1 MIEIDKI
8 RTKAQQWLGPEFNE
22 ETRKEVREMLEKDE
36 KKLIDAF
43 YQDLEFGTGGLRGI
57 MGAGTNRMNIYTLGM
72 ATQGLSNYIIK
83 ECGNKG
89 IKVAIAHDCRNNSRY
104 FAETAA
110 DIFSANGFE
119 VYLFEALRPTPEL
132 SFAIR
137 QYKCQSGVVITAS
150 HNPPEYNGYKAY
162 WNDGGQVVAPHDEA
176 IIEEVRKITSV
187 SQIKF
192 DGKKEK
198 IRIIGKET
206 DELFLKEV
214 LKMSINPEIIRKHN
228 DLGIVFT
235 PIHGTGAPLVPEAL
249 KMFGFKNIQ
258 NVPEQDA
265 PDGNFPTVK
274 SPNPEEPAALSMA
287 IKKATETGADLVMA
301 TDPDADR
308 LGIAVRNKKNEFVLL
323 NGNQTGALLIQ
334 YILSQFKE
342 KKKYKGNEFIIKT
355 IVTTD
360 LLDRIAEKH
369 KVKCYNVLTGFK
381 FFAELIRELE
391 GKEKYIGG
399 GEESYGFLPGDY
411 VRDKDAV
418 ASCALA
424 AEVAAWAKS
433 RGKTLYEQ
441 LIDIYLEY
449 GLYKE
454 KLINIVRK
462 GAEGANEIRSMMK
475 GYRNNPP
482 ETINKSKVVKVDDYA
497 TLVSTNCIT
506 GEKKKIDLLESDVL
520 QFFLE
525 DGSKI
530 SVRPSGTEPK
540 IKFYFSVNTKLESAA
555 KFDETEMY
563 LDQRIDDIIKDMRLS
578 CVFYHGI
585 PHFER
590 GTRSVLT
597 VKLIENSVKLRGL
610 SI

>member
-1 MIEIDKI
+1 MLSIDEIKS
-8 RTKAQQWLGPEFNE
+8 KARKWLGPEFNE
-22 ETRKEVREMLEKDE
+22 ETRREVREMLEKDE

-83 ECGNKG
+83 ECGETS
-89 IKVAIAHDCRNNSRY
+89 IKVAVAHDCRNNSRY

-176 IIEEVRKITSV
+176 IIEEARKIKTV
-187 SQIKF
+187 SEIKF
-192 DGKKEK
+192 NRKKEK
-198 IRIIGKET
+198 IKIIGKET
-206 DELFLKEV
+206 DQLFLNEV
-214 LKMSINPEIIRKHN
+214 LKMSINPDIIRKQN
-228 DLGIVFT
+228 NIGIVYT
-235 PIHGTGAPLVPEAL
+235 PIHGTGGTLVPQAL

-258 NVPEQDA
+258 NVPEQDIV
-265 PDGNFPTVK
+265 DGNFPTVK
-274 SPNPEEPAALSMA
+274 SPNPEEPAALSLA
-287 IKKATETGADLVMA
+287 IKKAYETGAELVMA

-308 LGIAVRNKKNEFVLL
+308 LGIAVRNKKGEFVLL
-323 NGNQTGALLIQ
+323 NGNQTGVLLTH

-342 KKKYKGNEFIIKT
+342 RKKYKGNEYIIKT

-360 LLDRIAEKH
+360 LLDRIAEKYN
-369 KVKCYNVLTGFK
+369 VKCYNVLTGFK
-381 FFAELIRELE
+381 FFAELIRNLE

-399 GEESYGFLPGDY
+399 GEESYGYLPGDY

-424 AEVAAWAKS
+424 AEVAAWAKNN
-433 RGKTLYEQ
+433 GKSLYAQ

-454 KLINIVRK
+454 RLINIVRK
-462 GAEGANEIRSMMK
+462 GKEGADEIKAMMT
-475 GYRNNPP
+475 GYRNNSPK
-482 ETINKSKVVKVDDYA
+482 TINKSRVIRIDDYE

-506 GEKKKIDLLESDVL
+506 GEKKKIDLLRSDVL

-530 SVRPSGTEPK
+530 SIRPSGTEPK
-540 IKFYFSVNTKLESAA
+540 IKFYFSVNTKLESAG
-555 KFDETEMY
+555 KFEETDNF
-563 LDQRIDDIIKDMRLS
+563 LDQRISGIIKDMELQ
-578 CVFYHGI
+578 
-585 PHFER
+585 
-590 GTRSVLT
+590 
-597 VKLIENSVKLRGL
+597 
-610 SI
+610 

>member
-1 MIEIDKI
+1 MLSLDEI
-8 RTKAQQWLGPEFNE
+8 RSKAKQWLGPEFNE
-22 ETRKEVREMLEKDE
+22 EIRKEVREMLEKDE
-36 KKLIDAF
+36 KKLVDAF

-83 ECGNKG
+83 ECGKTG
-89 IKVAIAHDCRNNSRY
+89 IKVAVAHDCRNNSRY

-137 QYKCQSGVVITAS
+137 QYKCHSGIVITAS

-192 DGKKEK
+192 DRKKDK
-198 IRIIGKET
+198 IKIIGKET
-206 DELFLKEV
+206 DQLFLNEV
-214 LKMSINPEIIRKHN
+214 LKMNINPDIIRKEN
-228 DLGIVFT
+228 NIGIVYT
-235 PIHGTGAPLVPEAL
+235 PIHGTGGTVVPQAL
-249 KMFGFKNIQ
+249 KMFGFINIQ
-258 NVPEQDA
+258 NVPEQDIV
-265 PDGNFPTVK
+265 DGNFPTVK
-274 SPNPEEPAALSMA
+274 SPNPEEPEALSLA
-287 IKKATETGADLVMA
+287 IKKAYETGAELVMA

-308 LGIAVRNKKNEFVLL
+308 LGIAVRNKKGEFILL
-323 NGNQTGALLIQ
+323 NGNQTGVLLTH
-334 YILSQFKE
+334 YILSQYE
-342 KKKYKGNEFIIKT
+342 AKKKYNGNEFIIKT

-360 LLDRIAEKH
+360 LLDRIAEKY

-381 FFAELIRELE
+381 FFAELIRNLE

-424 AEVAAWAKS
+424 AEVAAFAKNK
-433 RGKTLYEQ
+433 GKSLYDQ

-462 GAEGANEIRSMMK
+462 GIEGANEIKAMMT

-482 ETINKSKVVKVDDYA
+482 KSINNSRVIKINDYETLD
-497 TLVSTNCIT
+497 STNCMT
-506 GEKKKIDLLESDVL
+506 KEKNKIDLLKSDVL

-525 DGSKI
+525 DGTKI

-540 IKFYFSVNTKLESAA
+540 IKFYFSVNTKLVSAD
-555 KFDETEMY
+555 KFEETEKL
-563 LDQRIDDIIKDMRLS
+563 LDQRIANIIRDMK
-578 CVFYHGI
+578 
-585 PHFER
+585 
-590 GTRSVLT
+590 LT
-597 VKLIENSVKLRGL
+597 
-610 SI
+610 